1 MKYISREIDTMKK
14 NQLKNLQLK
23 NKIPEMKK
31 KKKKNK
37 N

>member
-31 KKKKNK
+31 KKEKE
-37 N
+37 